1 MNSIVGVTRFVDSHM
16 ITKYKLLE
24 TFEYNKVQ
32 IRIKVTSNKKRTYY
46 VMVASLDVSF
56 LRKYEE
62 I

>member
-1 MNSIVGVTRFVDSHM
+1 MNSIVGVKRFVDSH

-46 VMVASLDVSF
+46 LMVTSLDVSF